1 MLGEFRFFPTLRVR
15 RALTPTSRS
24 LRSQIDLPM
33 RSLTDAQLS
42 ASYVALAIGLLA
54 PQSSTGKISVI
65 GHSQGGGLNIQW
77 PLVFYPSL
85 IPLVQN
91 YIGLAPDFKGTA
103 ESLLLCHK
111 ELGAAG
117 VPTCAQSVWQ
127 QTVGSKYLAAQN
139 SMLAGGGGRA
149 LVPTTAILTV
159 SPTLGLRRQPRE
171 VEEGER
177 ADRSVLVMCV
187 VEYRLQTT

>member
-1 MLGEFRFFPTLRVR
+1 
-15 RALTPTSRS
+15 
-24 LRSQIDLPM
+24 M
-33 RSLTDAQLS
+33 RSLIDAQLS
-42 ASYVALAIGLLA
+42 ASYVARAIQILA
-54 PQSSTGKISVI
+54 PQSSTGQISAI

-77 PLVFYPSL
+77 PLIFWPSL

-103 ESLLLCHK
+103 QSLLLCHQ
-111 ELGAAG
+111 ELGALG

-127 QTVGSKYLAAQN
+127 QTVGSKYLGAQN

-159 SPTLGLRRQPRE
+159 SGDLG
-171 VEEGER
+171 
-177 ADRSVLVMCV
+177 ASVLTS
-187 VEYRLQTT
+187 EYERDRY